1 MSLNAG
7 EVVYKIF
14 GDTAEFKKSIGKLG
28 SIASKSLAGIGAAVS
43 AASVAVGKLSQ
54 EAINAYGEFEQLKG
68 GVETLFGA
76 GGMEIEEYARS
87 VGSSVDEVKG
97 KYESLMAAQSTVMS
111 NAANAFR
118 TAGMSANEYMQTVT
132 NFSASLIESLGG
144 DTEAAAKKADMAIT
158 DMADNINKIGS
169 DAESVKN
176 AYQGFAKGNFS
187 MLDNLKLG
195 YFGTKEEMERLLAK
209 AEELSGFEYD
219 ISSFAD
225 IVDAIHVVQTEMGIT
240 GTTADEAA
248 RTIQGSIS
256 MMKAAWQN
264 ALTGMADPE
273 QDFDKLMNDLIES
286 VVTVSN
292 NLIPRIEAVLPQL
305 ASGIEQLVGGILPRI
320 PDTINDMLPDVLRGA
335 EEILAAILDTLGS
348 LAETGGPV
356 ISENAK
362 SIITTLVKGISD
374 NLPGLIG
381 SAAEM
386 VVTIAEAIL
395 DSDNVKTLSQAAVDI
410 LLSLVNSISENLDTL
425 IPAAVN
431 AVLTIADALINNVD
445 KLLDAAEALIMG
457 LADGLLDSLPEL
469 IKKVPALVIDICAAF
484 AKSVPDVIE
493 FAVEFCAGI
502 ADYILNYDWESLG
515 SDVHKIINEA
525 LNNALHGD
533 SDYTEKEAAA
543 AKERIS
549 RYDSLTKQQ
558 IGKLMD
564 NTSNKLKELEDV
576 WAQLQNGTISYEDIP
591 KWMRNIMDRTG
602 ESIESFFST
611 QIGNAK
617 RNMSELTD
625 AFSKAPEAISAP
637 IPYTEASQ
645 KSWNSMSEAER
656 EAARNAA
663 AAAEEITDAI
673 AKLSDDEAKALKDQ
687 AKIDLADGLISE
699 DTYYSRLEEI
709 KNALDKESKLY
720 SSYAV
725 EIANGR
731 KKLREARAK
740 QSEQEL
746 KSAVQDKFRDLETEQ
761 LEKGYD
767 DSWLLAQER
776 AFIETLDHNSEVY
789 KEYNLKLLQEQQKI
803 DKQAETE
810 AERTA
815 KNQMSALRRLYESV
829 VNSRDSLAKSMAIS
843 ASDIFESESKT
854 DVRTGEKSNSD
865 RVNFDAYEKKLRA
878 KRELTSKIAE
888 LYEKNTP
895 DSIVRDLVKM
905 DPEKALSLAK
915 DLLRNPTKLKKLS
928 ADMSSDDE
936 YSKLI
941 ANMITEHSDEFAEM
955 GDNAGTVFGEQF
967 SAAALSTWEETLDKL
982 LSDDAYTAKLIQ
994 NVRTANSSAAI
1005 ASSSLP
1011 KNYTAEETTAQN
1023 TAANAPG
1030 MTSSGNVYKILDAD
1044 WNYIAKAVK
1053 AAARQQEIRGGG

>member
-28 SIASKSLAGIGAAVS
+28 SIASKSLAGIGTAVS

-54 EAINAYGEFEQLKG
+54 EAVKAYGEFEQLKG

-87 VGSSVDEVKG
+87 VGSSVDDVKD

-111 NAANAFR
+111 NSANAFR
-118 TAGMSANEYMQTVT
+118 TAGMSANEYMQNVT
-132 NFSASLIESLGG
+132 NFSASLIESMGG

-158 DMADNINKIGS
+158 DMADNFNKFGS

-176 AYQGFAKGNFS
+176 AYQGFAKGNFT

-195 YFGTKEEMERLLAK
+195 YGGTKEEMERLLAK
-209 AEELSGFEYD
+209 AEELSGFKYD

-225 IVDAIHVVQTEMGIT
+225 IVDAIHVIQTEMGIT

-362 SIITTLVKGISD
+362 SIITTLVQGISD

-386 VVTIAEAIL
+386 IVTIAEAIL

-410 LLSLVNSISENLDTL
+410 LLSLVNGVSENLDTL

-431 AVLTIADALINNVD
+431 AVLAFADALLSADNIITIT
-445 KLLDAAEALIMG
+445 DAALTLIQ
-457 LADGLLDSLPEL
+457 EL
-469 IKKVPALVIDICAAF
+469 VSALVDSVTSPEIAGSLVGVVVNIGTGIIRAAGHIV
-484 AKSVPDVIE
+484 ASAVILCNSLGE
-493 FAVEFCAGI
+493 E
-502 ADYILNYDWESLG
+502 LTNYDWKEYAETVIGNVLS
-515 SDVHKIINEA
+515 A
-525 LNNALHGD
+525 L
-533 SDYTEKEAAA
+533 EKAYYAAVDDF
-543 AKERIS
+543 KKLWDLILN
-549 RYDSLTKQQ
+549 D
-558 IGKLMD
+558 GKL
-564 NTSNKLKELEDV
+564 
-576 WAQLQNGTISYEDIP
+576 Y
-591 KWMRNIMDRTG
+591 G
-602 ESIESFFST
+602 ESSSGGHSSGKFGVVE
-611 QIGNAK
+611 K
-617 RNMSELTD
+617 D
-625 AFSKAPEAISAP
+625 AEEFYAADYKAT

-663 AAAEEITDAI
+663 AAVKESGEE
-673 AKLSDDEAKALKDQ
+673 ERKAL
-687 AKIDLADGLISE
+687 
-699 DTYYSRLEEI
+699 EEE
-709 KNALDKESKLY
+709 AAET
-720 SSYAV
+720 
-725 EIANGR
+725 
-731 KKLREARAK
+731 ARAAEK
-740 QSEQEL
+740 AAKEKEAAL
-746 KSAVQDKFRDLETEQ
+746 KKSVENKFRDLETEQ
-761 LEKGYD
+761 LEKDYD

-789 KEYNLKLLQEQQKI
+789 KEYNLKLLQEQQKT

-810 AERTA
+810 AEKTA

-829 VNSRDSLAKSMAIS
+829 VKSRDSLAKSISLS

-878 KRELTSKIAE
+878 KRELSAKIAE

-905 DPEKALSLAK
+905 DPEKALALAK

-994 NVRTANSSAAI
+994 NVRTANSSVAI

-1044 WNYIAKAVK
+1044 WNYIAKAVM

>member
-28 SIASKSLAGIGAAVS
+28 SIASKSLAGIGTAVS

-54 EAINAYGEFEQLKG
+54 EAVEAYGEFEQLKG

-76 GGMEIEEYARS
+76 GGKEIEEYARS
-87 VGSSVDEVKG
+87 VGSSVDEVKD

-118 TAGMSANEYMQTVT
+118 TAGMSANEYMQNVT
-132 NFSASLIESLGG
+132 SFSASLIESMGG

-158 DMADNINKIGS
+158 DMADNFNKFGS

-176 AYQGFAKGNFS
+176 AYQGFAKGNFT

-195 YFGTKEEMERLLAK
+195 YGGTKEEMERLLAK

-248 RTIQGSIS
+248 STIQGSIS

-348 LAETGGPV
+348 LAETGGPI

-362 SIITTLVKGISD
+362 SIITTLVQGISD
-374 NLPGLIG
+374 NLPELIG

-386 VVTIAEAIL
+386 IVTIAEAIL

-410 LLSLVNSISENLDTL
+410 LLSLVNGVSGNLDTL

-431 AVLTIADALINNVD
+431 AVLTIADALINNAD

-457 LADGLLDSLPEL
+457 LADGIIDSMPDLLEK
-469 IKKVPALVIDICAAF
+469 IPALVVDICAAF
-484 AKSVPDVIE
+484 AEAVPDVIE
-493 FAVEFCAGI
+493 FAVKFCDGI
-502 ADYILNYDWESLG
+502 ADELVHHDWASTAETMLNNLADALDNAQKGVKLTIDNILGGNVYGGDINNVGSTDMVGYMRDGIDDTVQMIEDGQNAVVGAYDKGMQE
-515 SDVHKIINEA
+515 INEKLGRFA
-525 LNNALHGD
+525 E
-533 SDYTEKEAAA
+533 EK
-543 AKERIS
+543 
-549 RYDSLTKQQ
+549 
-558 IGKLMD
+558 
-564 NTSNKLKELEDV
+564 
-576 WAQLQNGTISYEDIP
+576 
-591 KWMRNIMDRTG
+591 TG
-602 ESIESFFST
+602 EKWLEST
-611 QIGNAK
+611 
-617 RNMSELTD
+617 
-625 AFSKAPEAISAP
+625 

-663 AAAEEITDAI
+663 AAVKESGEEFTSSMEALSEEERKALEEEAAET
-673 AKLSDDEAKALKDQ
+673 AKAAEKAAKEKEAALK
-687 AKIDLADGLISE
+687 KS
-699 DTYYSRLEEI
+699 
-709 KNALDKESKLY
+709 
-720 SSYAV
+720 V
-725 EIANGR
+725 EN
-731 KKLREARAK
+731 
-740 QSEQEL
+740 
-746 KSAVQDKFRDLETEQ
+746 KFRDLETEQ

-767 DSWLLAQER
+767 DSWLLAQQR

-789 KEYNLKLLQEQQKI
+789 KEYNLKLLQEQQKT

-815 KNQMSALRRLYESV
+815 KNQISALRRLYESV
-829 VNSRDSLAKSMAIS
+829 VKSRDSLAKSISLS
-843 ASDIFESESKT
+843 ASDIFESESKA

-878 KRELTSKIAE
+878 KRELSAKIAE

-905 DPEKALSLAK
+905 DPEKALAFAK

-1005 ASSSLP
+1005 ASSSIP

-1044 WNYIAKAVK
+1044 WNYIAKAVM

>member
-28 SIASKSLAGIGAAVS
+28 SIASKSLAGIGTAVS

-87 VGSSVDEVKG
+87 VGSSVDEVKD

-118 TAGMSANEYMQTVT
+118 TAGMSANEYMQNVT
-132 NFSASLIESLGG
+132 SFSASLIESLGG

-158 DMADNINKIGS
+158 DIADNFNKFGS

-176 AYQGFAKGNFS
+176 AYQGFAKGNFT

-195 YFGTKEEMERLLAK
+195 YGGTKEEMERLLAK

-225 IVDAIHVVQTEMGIT
+225 IVDAIHVIQTEMGIT

-248 RTIQGSIS
+248 STIQGSIS
-256 MMKAAWQN
+256 MMKAAWEN

-386 VVTIAEAIL
+386 IVTIAEAIL

-410 LLSLVNSISENLDTL
+410 LLSLVNGVSENLDTL
-425 IPAAVN
+425 IPAAVD
-431 AVLTIADALINNVD
+431 AVLAFANSLLSADNIVTIT
-445 KLLDAAEALIMG
+445 DAAFTLIQ
-457 LADGLLDSLPEL
+457 EL
-469 IKKVPALVIDICAAF
+469 VSALVNSITRPEIAGSLVGVVVNIGTGIIRAAEHIV
-484 AKSVPDVIE
+484 ASAI
-493 FAVEFCAGI
+493 
-502 ADYILNYDWESLG
+502 ILGTSLCNFFGEELTNYDWKEYAETVIENVLS
-515 SDVHKIINEA
+515 A
-525 LNNALHGD
+525 L
-533 SDYTEKEAAA
+533 EKAYYAAVDDF
-543 AKERIS
+543 KKLWDLILN
-549 RYDSLTKQQ
+549 D
-558 IGKLMD
+558 GKLYGQSSPD
-564 NTSNKLKELEDV
+564 GHSSGKFGGVEKDAEE
-576 WAQLQNGTISYEDIP
+576 IP
-591 KWMRNIMDRTG
+591 M
-602 ESIESFFST
+602 
-611 QIGNAK
+611 
-617 RNMSELTD
+617 
-625 AFSKAPEAISAP
+625 AF
-637 IPYTEASQ
+637 ASQ

-663 AAAEEITDAI
+663 AAAKESGEEERKALEEEAAET
-673 AKLSDDEAKALKDQ
+673 AKAAEKAAKEKEAALK
-687 AKIDLADGLISE
+687 
-699 DTYYSRLEEI
+699 
-709 KNALDKESKLY
+709 
-720 SSYAV
+720 
-725 EIANGR
+725 
-731 KKLREARAK
+731 
-740 QSEQEL
+740 
-746 KSAVQDKFRDLETEQ
+746 KSVQDKFRDLETEQ

-789 KEYNLKLLQEQQKI
+789 KEYNLKLLQEQQKT

-815 KNQMSALRRLYESV
+815 NNQMSALRRLYESV
-829 VNSRDSLAKSMAIS
+829 VSSRNSLAKSISLS

-854 DVRTGEKSNSD
+854 DVRTGEKSNND

-905 DPEKALSLAK
+905 DPEKALALAK

-982 LSDDAYTAKLIQ
+982 LSDDAYTTKLIQ

-1005 ASSSLP
+1005 ASSSIP
-1011 KNYTAEETTAQN
+1011 KNYTAEETTAKN

-1030 MTSSGNVYKILDAD
+1030 TASSGNVYKILDAD